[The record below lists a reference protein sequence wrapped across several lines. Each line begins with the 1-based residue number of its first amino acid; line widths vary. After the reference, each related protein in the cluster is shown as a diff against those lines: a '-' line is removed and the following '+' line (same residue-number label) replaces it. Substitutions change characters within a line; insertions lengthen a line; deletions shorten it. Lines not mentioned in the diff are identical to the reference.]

1 MLNTVYKDAII
12 NRDKMLSILK
22 GPKFEEII
30 KKARENWV
38 EFTPEKEE
46 VVTAGIDSSFNNTKF
61 QGIELWA
68 TTAVSIKSD
77 GEVLVDLHE
86 SGLGSDN
93 DLSRIAS
100 KMEIDA
106 CEKTVDQVDLVLMDG
121 SLHSQF
127 MTRQSTLD
135 ALVVKTMKKRNNV
148 IFIAKTSNTKKQFE
162 KLGSLA
168 GDIFYYNHVTNK
180 PGFSK
185 IFVEKKYGSDKIIS
199 STFVR
204 LSDSTPI
211 IKLEFL
217 GGDYDESFVKSTMN
231 KLYKTSIGGYPYA
244 LKLAHNNCKISDKEL
259 SKMVSLLG
267 LSNEIGSK
275 RGIRLSLGFVI
286 GESKPT
292 FVTAITSRALSVGE
306 YIKIGSDEGEI
317 LGLVERSSVSS
328 AAFTD
333 VRNFDEAAESTEI
346 AELNKRDKTF
356 TSQIGILGFLEN
368 LKKGQS
374 IIPAIPPI
382 PGTEIVQPTNQD
394 LEEIFSPK
402 NNGWVKIGNLLRN
415 KTIDAKVNLDK
426 IVSRHLG
433 ILQ

>member
-1 MLNTVYKDAII
+1 
-12 NRDKMLSILK
+12 MLSILK
-22 GPKFEEII
+22 GPKFEQII
-30 KKARENWV
+30 QKARENWV
-38 EFTPEKEE
+38 EFTPVKEE

-68 TTAVSIKSD
+68 TTAVSIKAD

-86 SGLGSDN
+86 SGLGSDT

-135 ALVVKTMKKRNNV
+135 AQVVRTMKKRDNV

-168 GDIFYYNHVTNK
+168 GDIFYYNHVTNN

-185 IFVEKKYGSDKIIS
+185 IFVEKKYGSDKVIS

-217 GGDYDESFVKSTMN
+217 GEQHDEAEIKSVMN

-259 SKMVSLLG
+259 AKMVRLLG
-267 LSNEIGSK
+267 LSNEIGS
-275 RGIRLSLGFVI
+275 REVLG
-286 GESKPT
+286 
-292 FVTAITSRALSVGE
+292 
-306 YIKIGSDEGEI
+306 
-317 LGLVERSSVSS
+317 
-328 AAFTD
+328 
-333 VRNFDEAAESTEI
+333 
-346 AELNKRDKTF
+346 
-356 TSQIGILGFLEN
+356 
-368 LKKGQS
+368 
-374 IIPAIPPI
+374 
-382 PGTEIVQPTNQD
+382 
-394 LEEIFSPK
+394 
-402 NNGWVKIGNLLRN
+402 
-415 KTIDAKVNLDK
+415 
-426 IVSRHLG
+426 
-433 ILQ
+433 

>member
-12 NRDKMLSILK
+12 NRDKMLSVLK
-22 GPKFEEII
+22 GPKFERILQ
-30 KKARENWV
+30 KARSNWV
-38 EFTPEKEE
+38 EFSPTKEE

-77 GEVLVDLHE
+77 GDVLVDLHD
-86 SGLGSDN
+86 SGLGSDT

-127 MTRQSTLD
+127 MTRQSTLNSQ
-135 ALVVKTMKKRNNV
+135 VVKTMTKKNNV

-162 KLGSLA
+162 ELGSLA
-168 GDIFYYNHVTNK
+168 GDIFYYNHVTNG

-185 IFVEKKYGSDKIIS
+185 IFVEKKYGSDKVIS

-217 GGDYDESFVKSTMN
+217 GKDYGDNEIKSVMN
-231 KLYKTSIGGYPYA
+231 KLYKTSVGGYPYA

-259 SKMVSLLG
+259 GKMVSLLG
-267 LSNEIGSK
+267 LSNEIGS
-275 RGIRLSLGFVI
+275 REVLG
-286 GESKPT
+286 
-292 FVTAITSRALSVGE
+292 
-306 YIKIGSDEGEI
+306 
-317 LGLVERSSVSS
+317 
-328 AAFTD
+328 
-333 VRNFDEAAESTEI
+333 
-346 AELNKRDKTF
+346 
-356 TSQIGILGFLEN
+356 
-368 LKKGQS
+368 
-374 IIPAIPPI
+374 
-382 PGTEIVQPTNQD
+382 
-394 LEEIFSPK
+394 
-402 NNGWVKIGNLLRN
+402 
-415 KTIDAKVNLDK
+415 
-426 IVSRHLG
+426 
-433 ILQ
+433 